1 MQTAMN
7 LTFRFLV
14 CRDGNAALQFLLHAV
29 NCVRFCFWHCDFF
42 VCVWNIPGTAE
53 RICAKFTQKTC
64 LVPHSHEFEG
74 QGHQGQK
81 TAFFGPFSGLH
92 AAYVWWNIFSL
103 LFFLNSAVISQAV
116 WHSHTVGIMLVYN
129 AKRYEWLLP
138 ELPLGTIATLG
149 SVPPFSLLRLGRWAG
164 GGMRRLAT
172 FPRLWRPCWR
182 AVPTA
187 PHGMLHQRTIWTL
200 AHPWLSLQF
209 NGAHPTK
216 YQTNQAQS
224 KYKHSLTFCS
234 RGYAHVQCIRL
245 QAYIRVCCH
254 SNKTDCTDCKSD
266 RVHN

>member
-103 LFFLNSAVISQAV
+103 LFFFKFCSYLTGSLTQSYRWHYASIQCKKIRVTVTWTTTGYNS
-116 WHSHTVGIMLVYN
+116 L
-129 AKRYEWLLP
+129 
-138 ELPLGTIATLG
+138 
-149 SVPPFSLLRLGRWAG
+149 RWALFHRSRSSG
-164 GGMRRLAT
+164 LADEPAAACADLRPFQDSEDHVDELCLQHHTACCTNGRFEHSPIPDLAFNSMVHTQPNTKPTRRRASTSTHWLFAVGAMR
-172 FPRLWRPCWR
+172 
-182 AVPTA
+182 
-187 PHGMLHQRTIWTL
+187 M
-200 AHPWLSLQF
+200 
-209 NGAHPTK
+209 
-216 YQTNQAQS
+216 
-224 KYKHSLTFCS
+224 CS
-234 RGYAHVQCIRL
+234 A
-245 QAYIRVCCH
+245 
-254 SNKTDCTDCKSD
+254 
-266 RVHN
+266 

>member
-103 LFFLNSAVISQAV
+103 LFFFKFCSYL
-116 WHSHTVGIMLVYN
+116 TG
-129 AKRYEWLLP
+129 
-138 ELPLGTIATLG
+138 
-149 SVPPFSLLRLGRWAG
+149 
-164 GGMRRLAT
+164 
-172 FPRLWRPCWR
+172 
-182 AVPTA
+182 
-187 PHGMLHQRTIWTL
+187 
-200 AHPWLSLQF
+200 
-209 NGAHPTK
+209 
-216 YQTNQAQS
+216 
-224 KYKHSLTFCS
+224 SLTQS
-234 RGYAHVQCIRL
+234 YRWHYASIQCKK
-245 QAYIRVCCH
+245 IRVTVTWTTTGYNSYAGLCSTVLAPQAWQMSRRRHAPTCDL
-254 SNKTDCTDCKSD
+254 SKTLKTMLTSCAYSTTRHVAPTDDLNTRPSLT
-266 RVHN
+266 